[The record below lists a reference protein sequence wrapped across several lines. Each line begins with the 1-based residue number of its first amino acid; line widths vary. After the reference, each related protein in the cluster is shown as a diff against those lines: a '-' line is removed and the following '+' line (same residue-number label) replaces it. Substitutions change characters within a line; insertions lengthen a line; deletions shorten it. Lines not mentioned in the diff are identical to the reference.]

1 MKEQRDIFSMTFK
14 RKCSVNLYKNLKLKL
29 GEMSFT
35 GDFANDTRGDLYP
48 LIEKSGGFFEKIEN
62 FSYAVSGEKEF
73 YVERLLGQFFPYA
86 NYKIKFD
93 SKGCGCGFVFRS
105 PRENA
110 VCKIIAVKNENGKI
124 GIAINHGEEEYIS
137 TDIPFAGE
145 NTLIVN
151 SVGNSFY
158 VYLKS
163 GEYPVYVGKTVA
175 EKMEHIKELNVF
187 NCADVSVALQ
197 SENGGSADVKK
208 VEFYLDCGICQAD
221 MKPIKYEDGMPYIE
235 GGRVFLTMSSR
246 FQEEQYQTV
255 ISWLPGTCEFKL
267 EGAIFYDHGN
277 DVWENDVAAS
287 VIYNRKEGLWQL
299 WVAGFS
305 SSHRLAHGTSKADL
319 RFGINVVD
327 VKPMDFPEIPDD
339 KAFAAK
345 NGDEDPDFFFD
356 EETGK
361 WYMAICRIVTDEA
374 GTNYRYFMFESDKP
388 FEDYKYVTHSLN
400 GCETGGSFVKVAGKR
415 CFVCGSNFDKRALY
429 HIYPLGDF
437 SAPATVKCDFDDGGF
452 RGWGTIIPVP
462 CGNRTKYEWIT
473 FDRHL
478 GSSWNWS
485 YGNIYIYESDM
496 MNNE

>member
-1 MKEQRDIFSMTFK
+1 MGNDIYSMTFK
-14 RKCSVNLYKNLKLKL
+14 RKCSLNLYKNLKLKL

-35 GDFANDTRGDLYP
+35 GDFVNDTRGDLYP
-48 LIEKSGGFFEKIEN
+48 IIEKKGKVSERVEN
-62 FSYAVSGEKEF
+62 FSHTVSGENGF
-73 YVERLLGQFFPYA
+73 SVERLLGQFFPYA
-86 NYKIKFD
+86 NYEIKFK
-93 SKGCGCGFVFRS
+93 SEGCGCGFVFRS
-105 PRENA
+105 PKENA
-110 VCKIIAVKNENGKI
+110 VCKVVAEKDENGKVR
-124 GIAINHGEEEYIS
+124 IAVTHTETEFIS
-137 TDIPFAGE
+137 TETDFDDEIS
-145 NTLIVN
+145 LIIN
-151 SVGNSFY
+151 AVGNNFY
-158 VYLKS
+158 VYLKT
-163 GEYPVYVGKTVA
+163 GEYPVYVGKTVS
-175 EKMEHIKELNVF
+175 EKMGRIKEMNIF
-187 NCADVSVALQ
+187 NCATASVVVQ
-197 SENGGSADVKK
+197 SEMGGNATVKN

-221 MKPIKYEDGMPYIE
+221 MKPIKYEDGLPYIE

-246 FQEEQYQTV
+246 FQEGQYQTV

-277 DVWENDVAAS
+277 DAWENDVAAS
-287 VIYNRKEGLWQL
+287 VIYNRIEKIWQL

-305 SSHRLAHGTSKADL
+305 SSHRLACGTSKADL

-327 VKPMDFPEIPDD
+327 VTPMDFPEIPDD

-345 NGDEDPDFFFD
+345 SGDEDPDFFFD

-361 WYMAICRIVTDEA
+361 WYMAICRHVTDET

-388 FEDYKYVTHSLN
+388 FEDYKYVTHSVN
-400 GCETGGSFVKVAGKR
+400 GCETGGSFVKIAGKR
-415 CFVCGSNFDKRALY
+415 YFVCGSNFDKRALY
-429 HIYPLGDF
+429 HIYPIGDF
-437 SAPATVKCDFDDGGF
+437 SKPELIKCDFDDGGF

-462 CGNRTKYEWIT
+462 CGNRTKYQWIT